1 MDYEGFLQRTFM
13 DSEDYFRRGC
23 AIVRRARER
32 FAGWEA
38 GMKRILWMGLVA
50 AVVAAQ
56 CGMAQT
62 GKVGTFDKP
71 SIVVA
76 FYRSPQWLVVVQ
88 EKKTEM
94 QQAKAANDQKK
105 VDELNKW
112 GGDSQELAHRQLAGE
127 APIDNILE
135 MMKPMLATVEAQ
147 AKVASIVPEVPGAD
161 KTAAM
166 VDVTDLLLDQ
176 LQADAQTRQI
186 VDELR
191 KTKPDLRG
199 FHD

>member
-1 MDYEGFLQRTFM
+1 
-13 DSEDYFRRGC
+13 
-23 AIVRRARER
+23 
-32 FAGWEA
+32 
-38 GMKRILWMGLVA
+38 MKLILRMGLVA

-56 CGMAQT
+56 CGVAQT
-62 GKVGTFDKP
+62 TKVGTFDRP
-71 SIVVA
+71 SIVLA
-76 FYRSPQWLVVVQ
+76 FYRSPMWSAVVQ

-112 GGDSQELAHRQLAGE
+112 GGDSQGLAHRQLAGE

-135 MMKPMLATVEAQ
+135 MMRPMLATVEAR
-147 AKVASIVPEVPGAD
+147 AKVTNVVPEVPGAD
-161 KTAAM
+161 KTAAT

-176 LQADAQTRQI
+176 LQADAQTRQM
-186 VDELR
+186 VEQLR

>member
-1 MDYEGFLQRTFM
+1 
-13 DSEDYFRRGC
+13 
-23 AIVRRARER
+23 
-32 FAGWEA
+32 
-38 GMKRILWMGLVA
+38 MKLILRMGLVA

-56 CGMAQT
+56 CGVAQT
-62 GKVGTFDKP
+62 TKVGTFDRP
-71 SIVVA
+71 SIVLA
-76 FYRSPQWLVVVQ
+76 FYRSPMWSAVVQ

-112 GGDSQELAHRQLAGE
+112 GGDSQGLAHRLLAGE

-135 MMKPMLATVEAQ
+135 MMRPMLATVEAR
-147 AKVASIVPEVPGAD
+147 AKVTNVVPEVPGAD
-161 KTAAM
+161 KTAAT

-176 LQADAQTRQI
+176 LQADAQTRQM
-186 VDELR
+186 VEQLR

>member
-1 MDYEGFLQRTFM
+1 
-13 DSEDYFRRGC
+13 
-23 AIVRRARER
+23 
-32 FAGWEA
+32 
-38 GMKRILWMGLVA
+38 MKLILRMGLVA

-56 CGMAQT
+56 CGVAQT
-62 GKVGTFDKP
+62 TKVGTFDRP
-71 SIVVA
+71 SIVLA
-76 FYRSPQWLVVVQ
+76 FYRSPMWSAVVQ

-135 MMKPMLATVEAQ
+135 MMRPMLATVEAR
-147 AKVASIVPEVPGAD
+147 AKVTNVVPEVPGAD
-161 KTAAM
+161 KTAAT

-176 LQADAQTRQI
+176 LQADAQTWQM
-186 VDELR
+186 VEQLR

>member
-1 MDYEGFLQRTFM
+1 
-13 DSEDYFRRGC
+13 
-23 AIVRRARER
+23 
-32 FAGWEA
+32 
-38 GMKRILWMGLVA
+38 MKRILRMGLVA

-56 CGMAQT
+56 CGVAQT
-62 GKVGTFDKP
+62 AKVGTFDRP

-76 FYRSPQWLVVVQ
+76 FYRSPMWSAKLKDALA
-88 EKKTEM
+88 ERDK
-94 QQAKAANDQKK
+94 AKAAGDQKR

-112 GGDSQELAHRQLAGE
+112 GQDQQDLAHKQLAGE
-127 APIDNILE
+127 APVDNILE

-161 KTAAM
+161 KTAAT

-176 LQADAQTRQI
+176 LQADAQTRQM
-186 VDELR
+186 VEQLR
-191 KTKPDLRG
+191 KTKPNLRG

>member
-1 MDYEGFLQRTFM
+1 
-13 DSEDYFRRGC
+13 
-23 AIVRRARER
+23 
-32 FAGWEA
+32 
-38 GMKRILWMGLVA
+38 MKLILRMGLVA

-56 CGMAQT
+56 CGVAQT
-62 GKVGTFDKP
+62 TKVGTFDRP
-71 SIVVA
+71 SIVLA
-76 FYRSPQWLVVVQ
+76 FYRSPMWSAVVQ

-135 MMKPMLATVEAQ
+135 MMRPMLATVEAR
-147 AKVASIVPEVPGAD
+147 AKVTNVVPEVPGAD
-161 KTAAM
+161 KTAAT

-176 LQADAQTRQI
+176 LQADAQTRQM
-186 VDELR
+186 VEQLR

>member
-1 MDYEGFLQRTFM
+1 
-13 DSEDYFRRGC
+13 
-23 AIVRRARER
+23 
-32 FAGWEA
+32 
-38 GMKRILWMGLVA
+38 MKLILRMGLVA

-56 CGMAQT
+56 CGVAQT
-62 GKVGTFDKP
+62 VKVGTFDRS

-76 FYRSPQWLVVVQ
+76 FYRSPMWSAVVQ

-105 VDELNKW
+105 IDELNKW

-147 AKVASIVPEVPGAD
+147 AKVASIMPEVPGTD
-161 KTAAM
+161 KTAAT

-176 LQADAQTRQI
+176 LQADSQTRQM
-186 VDELR
+186 VEQLR

>member
-1 MDYEGFLQRTFM
+1 
-13 DSEDYFRRGC
+13 
-23 AIVRRARER
+23 
-32 FAGWEA
+32 
-38 GMKRILWMGLVA
+38 MKLILRMGLVA

-56 CGMAQT
+56 CGVAQT
-62 GKVGTFDKP
+62 VKVGTFDRP

-76 FYRSPQWLVVVQ
+76 FYRSPMWSAVVQ
-88 EKKTEM
+88 GKKTEM

-105 VDELNKW
+105 VEELNKW
-112 GGDSQELAHRQLAGE
+112 GGDSQEMAHRQLAGE
-127 APIDNILE
+127 APIDSILE
-135 MMKPMLATVEAQ
+135 MMKPMLATVAGQ
-147 AKVASIVPEVPGAD
+147 AHVASIVPEVPGAD
-161 KTAAM
+161 KTAAT

-186 VDELR
+186 VDQLR

>member
-1 MDYEGFLQRTFM
+1 
-13 DSEDYFRRGC
+13 
-23 AIVRRARER
+23 
-32 FAGWEA
+32 
-38 GMKRILWMGLVA
+38 MKRILWMGLVA

-62 GKVGTFDKP
+62 GKVGTFDRP

-76 FYRSPQWLVVVQ
+76 FYRSPQWLAVVQ

-147 AKVASIVPEVPGAD
+147 AHVASIVAEVPGAD
-161 KTAAM
+161 KTAAT

-186 VDELR
+186 VDQLR
-191 KTKPDLRG
+191 KTKPDLSG

>member
-1 MDYEGFLQRTFM
+1 
-13 DSEDYFRRGC
+13 
-23 AIVRRARER
+23 
-32 FAGWEA
+32 
-38 GMKRILWMGLVA
+38 MKRILRMGLVA

-56 CGMAQT
+56 CGVAQT
-62 GKVGTFDKP
+62 VKVGTFDRP

-76 FYRSPQWLVVVQ
+76 FYRSPMWSTVLN

-94 QQAKAANDQKK
+94 QQAKAARDQKK
-105 VDELNKW
+105 IDELNKW
-112 GGDSQELAHRQLAGE
+112 GGDAQELAHKQLAGE

-135 MMKPMLATVEAQ
+135 MMKPMFAAVAAQ
-147 AKVASIVPEVPGAD
+147 AHVASIVPEVSGAD
-161 KTAAM
+161 KTAAT

-176 LQADAQTRQI
+176 LQADAKTRQI